1 MAISK
6 FAPLEV
12 GSLVIPEKKLYIAL
26 GIIGLPMLFIASPLS
41 VLFWLVASS
50 VMLILFH
57 AMLMEPGLESEYGE
71 VETV

>member
-1 MAISK
+1 
-6 FAPLEV
+6 
-12 GSLVIPEKKLYIAL
+12 
-26 GIIGLPMLFIASPLS
+26 MLFIASPLS

>member
-1 MAISK
+1 
-6 FAPLEV
+6 
-12 GSLVIPEKKLYIAL
+12 
-26 GIIGLPMLFIASPLS
+26 MLFIASPLS

-50 VMLILFH
+50 AMLILFH